1 MIMVLRSSDG
11 RGRVFWEV
19 ALAILLSSMLF
30 ESIFMSTLL
39 ALPILLL
46 RGRLSEGKICFLLVF
61 EMAVVVLM
69 TLAESS
75 FKIED
80 KIDLALLFLNLVAP
94 ASMLCSGAVWM
105 KTEKKG
111 AVERIYLSSLPS
123 FFILLVVALYIRQDM
138 ALQVGLTEHF
148 LNVFGLMLEGFFHI
162 NDSVL
167 VGNISS
173 VLLSLSLMLIFPF
186 IVSSICVT
194 GFIYETVLHSK
205 ESDWEEKMGL
215 LDVDSRFIW
224 AFLAFWAVA
233 IYSSFLSSFPKFL
246 GYVVFNV
253 ALALT
258 IAYMVQGFSV
268 LVYLL
273 RKFGFKIR
281 AFPLFL
287 VLFFIFM
294 IVPWVNVLVFSI
306 ILVLGLAENFV
317 ELRR

>member
-1 MIMVLRSSDG
+1 MVPRSSDG

-61 EMAVVVLM
+61 EMVVVVLM

-80 KIDLALLFLNLVAP
+80 KIDLACP